1 MRTLIVQTFTLQDV
15 SKLRHVVAETAEQNG
30 LHGPRL
36 DDFVLAVHESV
47 VNAVEH
53 AGGHGSFKLWTV
65 DGVIR
70 SETSD
75 RGAGI
80 PDGYVNGL
88 KRPSDH
94 SYTGRGIYLIRR
106 LCDAVDFR
114 TGPGGTTVLLTM
126 RLPLQA
132 GLHARRSMRRIRVA
146 SPGRGPFGGFT
157 A

>member
-1 MRTLIVQTFTLQDV
+1 MSTLLTQTFTLQDV
-15 SKLRHVVAETAEQNG
+15 TRLRHAVAERARKCG
-30 LHGPRL
+30 LNGPRL

-53 AGGHGSFKLWTV
+53 AGGHGRFRLWTV

-75 RGAGI
+75 RGSGI
-80 PDGYVNGL
+80 PDGYVNGG
-88 KRPSDH
+88 KRPSDQ

-106 LCDAVDFR
+106 LCDAADFR

-126 RLPLQA
+126 RLPHTHQ
-132 GLHARRSMRRIRVA
+132 GMRRIRVA
-146 SPGRGPFGGFT
+146 APGGRAFGRFT

>member
-1 MRTLIVQTFTLQDV
+1 MRTLIAQVFTLQDIT
-15 SKLRHVVAETAEQNG
+15 KLRHAVSEQARSCG

-47 VNAVEH
+47 VNAIEH
-53 AGGHGSFKLWTV
+53 AGGHGRFKLWTV

-80 PDGYVNGL
+80 PEAYVNGG
-88 KRPSDH
+88 KRPSDESH
-94 SYTGRGIYLIRR
+94 TGRGIYLIRR
-106 LCDAVDFR
+106 LCDAADFR

-126 RLPLQA
+126 RLPRES
-132 GLHARRSMRRIRVA
+132 GLTASGRMRRIRVTA
-146 SPGRGPFGGFT
+146 PGGSPPGRFT

>member
-1 MRTLIVQTFTLQDV
+1 MRTLIAQTFTLQDV
-15 SKLRHVVAETAEQNG
+15 SKLRHVVAEHAETCG

-53 AGGHGSFKLWTV
+53 AGGCGRFKLYTV
-65 DGVIR
+65 DGVIC

-80 PDGYVNGL
+80 PEPYVNGA
-88 KRPSDH
+88 KRPSDS

-106 LCDAVDFR
+106 LCDAADFR
-114 TGPGGTTVLLTM
+114 TGPTGTTVLLTM
-126 RLPLQA
+126 RLPRPA
-132 GLHARRSMRRIRVA
+132 GLNSRGRMRRIRVTA
-146 SPGRGPFGGFT
+146 PGGRPFGRFT

>member
-1 MRTLIVQTFTLQDV
+1 MRTLIAQSFSLEDV
-15 SKLRHVVAETAEQNG
+15 SKLRHVVAEHAESCG

-53 AGGHGSFKLWTV
+53 AGGYGRFRLYTV
-65 DGVIR
+65 DGVIC
-70 SETSD
+70 SETRD

-80 PDGYVNGL
+80 PEPYVNGG
-88 KRPSDH
+88 KRPSDS

-106 LCDAVDFR
+106 LCDAADFR

-126 RLPLQA
+126 RLPRRP
-132 GLHARRSMRRIRVA
+132 GPDARGRMRRIRVTA
-146 SPGRGPFGGFT
+146 PGGRPFGRFT

>member
-1 MRTLIVQTFTLQDV
+1 MPTLIAQMFTLQDV
-15 SKLRHVVAETAEQNG
+15 TPLRHVVAEQAADCG
-30 LHGPRL
+30 LRGPRL

-53 AGGHGSFKLWTV
+53 AGGWGRFKLWTI

-75 RGAGI
+75 RGSGI
-80 PDGYVNGL
+80 PESYVNGDE
-88 KRPSDH
+88 RPSDS

-106 LCDAVDFR
+106 LCDVADFR

-126 RLPLQA
+126 RLP
-132 GLHARRSMRRIRVA
+132 RRPGTQTPDSLRRIRVTA
-146 SPGRGPFGGFT
+146 PGGRPFGHFT